1 MTHLQIRIHKIFLC
15 YYADTLRKWVIIKY
29 LHQQEMV
36 LAESEQIY
44 AVETQI
50 CSLYGKFYAVTAKK
64 NAVTVTELI
73 IAIL

>member
-1 MTHLQIRIHKIFLC
+1 
-15 YYADTLRKWVIIKY
+15 
-29 LHQQEMV
+29 MV